1 MGGGEMLFL
10 DSGLGAFIFN
20 NKSYLRYFYALP
32 LQRISPDNPF
42 TKTDTY
48 KKVKQ
53 KTMAYRGEYLTLE
66 ADWFFKNGNKDIKEK
81 IEKEY
86 KLYAIIA
93 IPEQP
98 WDLFHIDKEVGH
110 LSLYK
115 RVKH

>member
-20 NKSYLRYFYALP
+20 NKSYLRYFYVLP

-53 KTMAYRGEYLTLE
+53 KAMAYKGEYLTLE
-66 ADWFFKNGNKDIKEK
+66 TDWFFKNGNDDIKEK

-86 KLYAIIA
+86 KLYAIID

-98 WDLFHIDKEVGH
+98 WDLFHIDKQVGH
-110 LSLYK
+110 LYLYK
-115 RVKH
+115 RTKY